1 MEAKE
6 IKARID
12 FLTDELKRHNY
23 NYYHLSKP
31 QISDFEFDT
40 LMLELQNLEK
50 SFPQFAHIDSPT
62 QRVGGDIQ
70 TSFKTVK
77 HRYPM
82 LSLGNTYSREDLIEF
97 DNRIRKQIDVDF
109 EYVCELKFDG
119 LSIGLHY
126 ENGILIQGLTRGDGI
141 QGDDVTTN
149 VKTIR
154 SIPLQLKEGAFPD
167 DFEIRGEIVMTRSGF
182 DKFNHQRIAQ
192 GKSPFANP
200 RNAASG
206 SLKMLDAKQ
215 VAKRPLDCYL
225 YYLLGDNLPYQSHY
239 ENMSEARK
247 WGFKVSN
254 SMKKYSGI
262 EGVFRY
268 IDYWDK
274 ERNELDFDI
283 DGIVIKVNDYA
294 LQQQLGYTAKSPRW
308 AIAYKF
314 KAAQVVTKLLN
325 VSYQVGRT
333 GAVTPVANLEPV
345 HLAGTTV
352 KRASLHNA
360 DIIEALDL
368 HEHDY
373 VKVEKGGEIIPKI
386 VGVDLEKRESNA
398 AKISFITHCPEC
410 GTALVRNEGEAAF
423 YCPNEYHCPPQIK
436 GKIEHFVGRKM
447 MDINIGEATIAALF
461 DKQMIAN
468 VADLYTLKPEDLFQ
482 LDGFRSKSVFKLLSS
497 IEDSK
502 KVPFPRVLFA
512 LGIRFVGE
520 TMASK
525 LASYFE
531 NIDSL
536 MNASI
541 MELLMVDDIGERIA
555 LSLQEYFADSSNR
568 EIIKRLRTY
577 GLQFKIIKNT
587 VEFPDLLHGKSFV
600 VSGKFTRPRDEIKK
614 LITQYGGKNVSAI
627 SSKTNFLLAGDKMGP
642 AKLKKAEAL
651 NIDIISEDDF
661 FKLLNK

>member
-23 NYYHLSKP
+23 NYYQLSKP

-126 ENGILIQGLTRGDGI
+126 ENGILIQGLTRGDGT

-182 DKFNHQRIAQ
+182 AKFNHQRIAQ

-206 SLKMLDAKQ
+206 SLKMLDAKL

-262 EGVFRY
+262 EGVFHY

-386 VGVDLEKRESNA
+386 VGVDLKKRDSNA

-520 TMASK
+520 TVASK

-536 MNASI
+536 MNATT

-555 LSLQEYFADSSNR
+555 FSLQEYFADSSNR
-568 EIIKRLRTY
+568 EIINRLRTY
-577 GLQFKIIKNT
+577 GLQFEIIKNT

-600 VSGKFTRPRDEIKK
+600 VSGKFSRPRDEIKK

-661 FKLLNK
+661 FKLINK